1 MRSLFKTKLGSIIL
15 IITIV
20 FVNFTSLPQP
30 TTLDV
35 SPIKDDTQLLQ
46 SKIKALGKNGILD
59 GGNKTYHVT
68 ALWLKS
74 DMTIK
79 NMKLI
84 AIPTTTSDVSVIN
97 IGNDLET
104 NAFNKSPVAR
114 TSIETSRNNGGF
126 KNITIKNISID
137 GNRSLQKK
145 LAVQDRDGGKH
156 GIAVKGFAANISII
170 DVNIKNCATDGISL
184 YRGLHTILDSGREL
198 FAIRNI
204 TLKNV
209 TSTNNRRH
217 GGSGESIDGLV
228 MENCK
233 FNSNG
238 LSINGGK
245 QEGDI
250 GAIYNGNLYGNGWD
264 MEGYG
269 LGSGMRNIKITNT
282 EFLKNMGGGIV
293 FYDIS
298 DSSSSKFISRGN
310 ITLNNCKIDAGVK
323 NPTGYFSLVFSS
335 TIEHKKNRTKLFS
348 DINILNC
355 TLYGKLLLRSV
366 ANINISNTKIIK
378 ANERF
383 DGLLDNV
390 SNFSNGRLDVVQS
403 GTFSWDKYDYST
415 K

>member
-1 MRSLFKTKLGSIIL
+1 MHSLFKTKLGSL
-15 IITIV
+15 LLAITIV
-20 FVNFTSLPQP
+20 FVNCTSSGITKPV
-30 TTLDV
+30 DI
-35 SPIKDDTQLLQ
+35 SSIKDDTQILQ
-46 SKIKALGKNGILD
+46 NRIDALGNNGILD
-59 GGNKTYHVT
+59 GGNKTYYVT

-74 DMTIK
+74 NMTIQ

-84 AIPTTTSDVSVIN
+84 AIPTSISDVSVIN

-104 NAFNKSPVAR
+104 NTFNKSSIAR
-114 TSIETSRNNGGF
+114 TSIETSRNKAGF
-126 KNITIKNISID
+126 RNITIRNLSID

-156 GIAVKGFAANISII
+156 GIVVKGFATNISII

-184 YRGLHTILDSGREL
+184 YRGLHTNLDHGAEL
-198 FAIRNI
+198 FAIKNI

-217 GGSGESIDGLV
+217 GGSGESIDGLI

-238 LSINGGK
+238 LTINGGK
-245 QEGDI
+245 QEGDV

-269 LGSGMRNIKITNT
+269 LGSGMRNIKISNT
-282 EFLKNMGGGIV
+282 DFLKNMGGGIV
-293 FYDIS
+293 FYDVA
-298 DSSSSKFISRGN
+298 DSKNSKFVGRGK

-323 NPTGYFSLVFSS
+323 NPTGYFALVFSS
-335 TIEHKKNRTKLFS
+335 TIENKKNKIKLFS
-348 DINILNC
+348 DINIVNC

-366 ANINISNTKIIK
+366 ANIQISNTKIIK
-378 ANERF
+378 DNERF

-390 SNFSNGRLDVVQS
+390 SNFMYGGSDAVQNGL
-403 GTFSWDKYDYST
+403 FAWDKYDYST

>member
-1 MRSLFKTKLGSIIL
+1 MLSLFKTKIGSVL
-15 IITIV
+15 LVITIV
-20 FVNFTSLPQP
+20 FVNCTSLP
-30 TTLDV
+30 TSIKV
-35 SPIKDDTQLLQ
+35 AAKDDTQFLQ
-46 SKIKALGKNGILD
+46 NKINTLGNNGVLD
-59 GGNKTYHVT
+59 GGNKTYYVT

-74 DMTIK
+74 NMTIQ
-79 NMKLI
+79 NMKLVS
-84 AIPTTTSDVSVIN
+84 IPTSISDVSVIN
-97 IGNDLET
+97 VGNDLET
-104 NAFNKSPVAR
+104 NTFNKSSVAR

-145 LAVQDRDGGKH
+145 LAVEDRDGGKH
-156 GIAVKGFAANISII
+156 GIAVKGFATNITIV

-184 YRGLHTILDSGREL
+184 YRGLHTNLDSGKEI
-198 FAIRNI
+198 FAIRNV
-204 TLKNV
+204 TLRNV
-209 TSTNNRRH
+209 TCTNNRRH
-217 GGSGESIDGLV
+217 GGSGESIDGLI
-228 MENCK
+228 MENCR

-238 LSINGGK
+238 LTINGGK

-269 LGSGMRNIKITNT
+269 LGSGMRNIKISNT

-293 FYDIS
+293 FYDIT
-298 DSSSSKFISRGN
+298 DSRNNKFINRGN
-310 ITLNNCKIDAGVK
+310 ITLDNCKIDAGVK

-335 TIEHKKNRTKLFS
+335 TIENKKNKTKLFS
-348 DINILNC
+348 NINILNC

-378 ANERF
+378 GNERF

-390 SNFSNGRLDVVQS
+390 SNLMNGRADAVQS
-403 GTFSWDKYDYST
+403 GSFSWDNYDYS
-415 K
+415 KK